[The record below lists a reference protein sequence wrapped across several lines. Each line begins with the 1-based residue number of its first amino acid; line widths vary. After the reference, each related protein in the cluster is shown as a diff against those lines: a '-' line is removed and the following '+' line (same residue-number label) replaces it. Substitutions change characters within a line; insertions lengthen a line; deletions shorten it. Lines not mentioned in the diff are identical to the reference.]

1 MEITYSDILTT
12 ALYSLLLGTTHKQ
25 KGLNKT
31 STQNEKDWIFEFKQQ
46 GYEFLE
52 NPDKRQD
59 KISRQVKKLVVYNG
73 NDWNGLNVLKEWK
86 IDN

>member
-1 MEITYSDILTT
+1 MKRIV
-12 ALYSLLLGTTHKQ
+12 
-25 KGLNKT
+25 
-31 STQNEKDWIFEFKQQ
+31 IFEFKQQ